1 MIARLVV
8 LLVGLAVLLAGAAPA
23 VAVTLPKDI
32 AAKLRRSPLVV
43 DPALAEAV
51 PPAQRRAVLRAI
63 EAAPYPVWAVLL
75 PLTPGDRYGG
85 DASRFLDVVHG
96 RLGRDGVYVTVDDR
110 LLTATAFGVD
120 DEDPDL
126 YQASTVGNFESREF
140 DEPQIVKVR
149 RFVEALSAPDLA
161 ARFER
166 TQDRLRADRETF
178 SPPPPT
184 TAADG
189 ADEDDGGAAGWRVA
203 LGILA
208 ALAAGSALVHWRRRR
223 HRHARPA
230 PPDEPLIP
238 ARAFRHAHT
247 AQAGEL
253 REQIEE
259 RLLTFAERIDRRGT
273 PSDEAA
279 QERQQHALDAYAAA
293 RRVLSSDPRMVDLV
307 GALVLVEDGTRAL
320 AAAEA
325 LEAGRPAPPPV
336 PLCFFDPRHPASTK
350 PVEWKPDLTVPACG
364 ACRSDL
370 RRGRPPDA
378 LRDDGRPW
386 FETDSLWARTGFG
399 VFDPDL
405 AERVGRGELRR
416 RG

>member
-1 MIARLVV
+1 ERTEARL
-8 LLVGLAVLLAGAAPA
+8 
-23 VAVTLPKDI
+23 
-32 AAKLRRSPLVV
+32 RQ
-43 DPALAEAV
+43 
-51 PPAQRRAVLRAI
+51 QRRDI
-63 EAAPYPVWAVLL
+63 
-75 PLTPGDRYGG
+75 
-85 DASRFLDVVHG
+85 
-96 RLGRDGVYVTVDDR
+96 
-110 LLTATAFGVD
+110 
-120 DEDPDL
+120 
-126 YQASTVGNFESREF
+126 
-140 DEPQIVKVR
+140 
-149 RFVEALSAPDLA
+149 
-161 ARFER
+161 
-166 TQDRLRADRETF
+166 
-178 SPPPPT
+178 PPPRPV
-184 TAADG
+184 
-189 ADEDDGGAAGWRVA
+189 ADETEEGGATGWLVA

-208 ALAAGSALVHWRRRR
+208 ALGAGSALVHRRRR

-230 PPDEPLIP
+230 PVEEPLIP
-238 ARAFRHAHT
+238 ARVFRHAHT

-293 RRVLSSDPRMVDLV
+293 RRVLASDPRMVDLV